1 MLFIP
6 NMIVIPTAGK
16 FAGKKAVVIKNIDDR
31 ICLIAGVQR
40 LPKESEDYMSKV
52 EKKKNDRFLSFV
64 KKVNVRHLMAT
75 RYKADIGLSEVDYSQ
90 ISNINSK
97 KEVRNKVVDIM
108 KKAQEN
114 GKAKFLFTELK
125 FY

>member
-16 FAGKKAVVIKNIDDR
+16 FAGKKAVVVKNLDNR
-31 ICLIAGVQR
+31 NVLIAGVQR

-52 EKKKNDRFLSFV
+52 EKRKNDRFLSFV

-75 RYKADIGLSEVDYSQ
+75 RYKADIGLGEADYSK
-90 ISNINSK
+90 IDDLNIK
-97 KEVRNKVVDIM
+97 KEVRNKVVEIM
-108 KKAQEN
+108 KKAQES

-125 FY
+125 FQ